1 MGTELMGS
9 SQKKNIETI
18 AGKNRIIDSIIEAIV
33 TREHFLLLG
42 HKNPDEDCI
51 ASLVGLAII
60 LSKFSKATTIYLGAA
75 IARQYQYLLNIC
87 KFNSIAVTNSFSIL
101 TDPVDVIAIVDTP
114 KPSMIDASPE
124 IAPLLDDPKIIKI
137 EIDHHIGSDSAYCG
151 DQAYSLVTD
160 ASSAAE
166 LVGHL
171 ALKLH
176 NKREALEAHQIDELF
191 SRNLVLSLLTGI
203 IGDSNMGQFLKS
215 SREKRYYRIFSNM
228 FNSMLAK
235 ETTKETNFANMNDIH
250 RELTTLSAQE
260 ESCYRYLISR
270 KRSSSSIGYVVLT
283 KEDMRKLYGRYDNDM
298 IVAVSRT
305 AVDALAEESE
315 KLGLVAYYD
324 NPKESDL
331 VQFRLRRSRVFKDL
345 DLRTVLSHLAIENGG
360 GHEGAIGFR
369 FPSSQIADIRRY
381 VRELLPK
388 IEEMLV
394 ATREAHRV
402 P

>member
-1 MGTELMGS
+1 MGS

-18 AGKNRIIDSIIEAIV
+18 AGKNRVIDNIIEAIV

-42 HKNPDEDCI
+42 HRNPDEDCI

-60 LSKFSKATTIYLGAA
+60 LSKFAKSTTIYIGAV

-87 KFNSIAVTNSFSIL
+87 KFNSITVVNSFSPQ

-114 KPSMIDASPE
+114 KPSMIDAAPE
-124 IAPLLDDPKIIKI
+124 VLSLLDDPRIIKV
-137 EIDHHIGSDSAYCG
+137 EIDHHIGADSAYCG
-151 DQAYSLVTD
+151 DEAYSLVTD

-166 LVGHL
+166 LIGHL

-176 NKREALEAHQIDELF
+176 NKRELLASHQIVELF

-215 SREKRYYRIFSNM
+215 SREKRYYRIFSGM
-228 FNSMLAK
+228 FNAMLAK
-235 ETTKETNFANMNDIH
+235 ETTKDTNFANMDDIH
-250 RELTTLSAQE
+250 KELTTLSGQE
-260 ESCYRYLISR
+260 EGCYKYMIGRR
-270 KRSSSSIGYVVLT
+270 HVSSSIGYVVLT
-283 KEDMRKLYGRYDNDM
+283 RQDMRRLYARYDNDM

-305 AVDALAEESE
+305 VVDALAEESGR
-315 KLGLVAYYD
+315 LGLLAYYD
-324 NPKESDL
+324 NPKLSDL
-331 VQFRLRRSRVFKDL
+331 VQFRLRRSHLFKEL
-345 DLRTVLSHLAIENGG
+345 DLRAVLAHLSIENGG
-360 GHEGAIGFR
+360 GHEGAVGFR
-369 FPSSQIADIRRY
+369 FPSSQVPDIRRY
-381 VRELLPK
+381 VGGLLPK

-394 ATREAHRV
+394 DLHETPRV